1 MYHRTYVLIKEKIM
15 PISEKRKRVLDFITA
30 YIEEKN
36 YPPSLRDIGKG
47 CGISSTSVVQYY
59 MKVLERDG
67 FIHRDH
73 EVSRGITVTRK
84 HSGATV
90 PLLGTIAAGQ
100 PIPVPSADTWTATPE
115 ETIELPGYLGGDLT
129 NIYALK
135 VKGTSMIDALIDN
148 GDIVIMQSANTA
160 ANGETVAI
168 WLKDRQEVTL
178 KKIYHEAD
186 RIRLQPA
193 NTLMQP
199 IYSKPENIEVQ
210 GKLIAVLRKVGD

>member
-1 MYHRTYVLIKEKIM
+1 M
-15 PISEKRKRVLDFITA
+15 PISEKRKRVLDFIA
-30 YIEEKN
+30 AFIEEKN
-36 YPPSLRDIGKG
+36 YPPSFRDIGNG

-59 MKVLERDG
+59 VKVLERDG

-73 EVSRGITVTRK
+73 DVSRGITVTRK

-90 PLLGTIAAGQ
+90 PVLGTIAAGQ
-100 PIPVPSADTWTATPE
+100 PIPVPSADTWAATPE
-115 ETIELPGYLGGDLT
+115 ETIELPAYLGGDLI
-129 NIYALK
+129 NLYALK
-135 VKGTSMIDALIDN
+135 VKGTSMIDDLIDN

-160 ANGETVAI
+160 EDGETVAI

-199 IYSKPENIEVQ
+199 IYSEPENVDVQ
-210 GKLIAVLRKVGD
+210 GKVIAVLRKVSE

>member
-15 PISEKRKRVLDFITA
+15 PISEKRKRVLDFIAA

-199 IYSKPENIEVQ
+199 IYSDPENVEVQ

>member
-1 MYHRTYVLIKEKIM
+1 V
-15 PISEKRKRVLDFITA
+15 
-30 YIEEKN
+30 
-36 YPPSLRDIGKG
+36 
-47 CGISSTSVVQYY
+47 
-59 MKVLERDG
+59 KVLERDG

-73 EVSRGITVTRK
+73 DVSRGITVTRK

-90 PLLGTIAAGQ
+90 PVLGTIAAGQ
-100 PIPVPSADTWTATPE
+100 PIPVPSADTWAATPE
-115 ETIELPGYLGGDLT
+115 ETIELPCYLGGDLA
-129 NIYALK
+129 NLYALK

-160 ANGETVAI
+160 ADGETVAI

-193 NTLMQP
+193 NTLMEP
-199 IYSKPENIEVQ
+199 IYSKPENVDVQ
-210 GKLIAVLRKVGD
+210 GKLIAVLRKVSE

>member
-1 MYHRTYVLIKEKIM
+1 M
-15 PISEKRKRVLDFITA
+15 PISEKRKRVLDFIAA

-193 NTLMQP
+193 NALMQP
-199 IYSKPENIEVQ
+199 IYSEPENVEVQ
-210 GKLIAVLRKVGD
+210 GKLIAVLRKVWE

>member
-1 MYHRTYVLIKEKIM
+1 M

>member
-1 MYHRTYVLIKEKIM
+1 M
-15 PISEKRKRVLDFITA
+15 PISEKRKQVLDFIAA

-59 MKVLERDG
+59 VKVLERDG

-73 EVSRGITVTRK
+73 DVSRGITVTRK

-90 PLLGTIAAGQ
+90 PVLGTIAAGQ
-100 PIPVPSADTWTATPE
+100 PIPVPSADTWAATPE

-160 ANGETVAI
+160 EDGETVAI

-193 NTLMQP
+193 NTLMEP
-199 IYSKPENIEVQ
+199 IYSKPENVDVQ
-210 GKLIAVLRKVGD
+210 GKLIAVLRKVSE

>member
-1 MYHRTYVLIKEKIM
+1 M
-15 PISEKRKRVLDFITA
+15 PISEKRKRVLDFIAA

>member
-1 MYHRTYVLIKEKIM
+1 MA
-15 PISEKRKRVLDFITA
+15 ISEKRKRVLDFIA
-30 YIEEKN
+30 AFIEEKN

-100 PIPVPSADTWTATPE
+100 PIPVPSADTWAATPE

-148 GDIVIMQSANTA
+148 GDIVIMQSANTVA
-160 ANGETVAI
+160 DGETVAI

>member
-1 MYHRTYVLIKEKIM
+1 
-15 PISEKRKRVLDFITA
+15 
-30 YIEEKN
+30 
-36 YPPSLRDIGKG
+36 
-47 CGISSTSVVQYY
+47 

-84 HSGATV
+84 RSGSTV
-90 PLLGTIAAGQ
+90 PVLGTIAAGQ
-100 PIPVPSADTWTATPE
+100 PIPVPSADTWAATPE
-115 ETIELPGYLGGDLT
+115 ETIEVPGYLGGDLT

-148 GDIVIMQSANTA
+148 GDIVIMQSANNA
-160 ANGETVAI
+160 EDGETVAI

-186 RIRLQPA
+186 KIRLQPA

-199 IYSKPENIEVQ
+199 IYSEPENVEVQ
-210 GKLIAVLRKVGD
+210 GKLIAVLRKVSE

>member
-1 MYHRTYVLIKEKIM
+1 M
-15 PISEKRKRVLDFITA
+15 PISEKRKRVLDFIA
-30 YIEEKN
+30 AFIEEKN
-36 YPPSLRDIGKG
+36 YPPSFRDIGNG

-59 MKVLERDG
+59 VKALERDG
-67 FIHRDH
+67 YIHRDQ
-73 EVSRGITVTRK
+73 EVSRGISLTRK
-84 HSGATV
+84 RSGAIV
-90 PLLGTIAAGQ
+90 PVLGTIAAGQ
-100 PIPVPSADTWTATPE
+100 PIPVPSADTWAATPE

-160 ANGETVAI
+160 EDGETVAI

-199 IYSKPENIEVQ
+199 IYSKPENVEVQ
-210 GKLIAVLRKVGD
+210 GKLIAVLRKVSE

>member
-1 MYHRTYVLIKEKIM
+1 VLIKEKVM
-15 PISEKRKRVLDFITA
+15 PISEKRKRVLDFIA
-30 YIEEKN
+30 AFIEEEN
-36 YPPSLRDIGKG
+36 YPPTLRDIGKG
-47 CGISSTSVVQYY
+47 CGITSTAVVQYY
-59 MKVLERDG
+59 VKVLERDG

-84 HSGATV
+84 RSGSTV
-90 PLLGTIAAGQ
+90 PVLGTIAAGQ
-100 PIPVPSADTWTATPE
+100 PIPVPSADTWAATPE
-115 ETIELPGYLGGDLT
+115 ETIEVPGYLGGDLT

-148 GDIVIMQSANTA
+148 GDIVIMQSANNA
-160 ANGETVAI
+160 EDGETVAI

-199 IYSKPENIEVQ
+199 IYSEPENVEVQ
-210 GKLIAVLRKVGD
+210 GKLIAVLRKVSE

>member
-1 MYHRTYVLIKEKIM
+1 M
-15 PISEKRKRVLDFITA
+15 PISEKRKRVLDFIAA

-199 IYSKPENIEVQ
+199 IYSKPENVEVQ

>member
-1 MYHRTYVLIKEKIM
+1 LHYRASVLIKEKVM
-15 PISEKRKRVLDFITA
+15 PISEKRKRVLDFIAA